1 MISPRSAGVTC
12 KFIIKMKATRHIN
25 LQSKRSPGAFYMR
38 KQNDVSAVGGRLRRG
53 CILIRNRDGWVGVVG
68 VVSGWWVVGVVGG
81 GWWVLRMLRHQWNL
95 SNRKLAKTKISSTS
109 VRVGNGLHRC
119 SKLYNMPRMIS
130 CGTVWLR
137 T

>member
-12 KFIIKMKATRHIN
+12 KSIIKMKATRHIN

-68 VVSGWWVVGVVGG
+68 VGCFSFG
-81 GWWVLRMLRHQWNL
+81 
-95 SNRKLAKTKISSTS
+95 
-109 VRVGNGLHRC
+109 
-119 SKLYNMPRMIS
+119 
-130 CGTVWLR
+130 GTVQYIEESNIYLCFVVCR
-137 T
+137 LKRGLVT